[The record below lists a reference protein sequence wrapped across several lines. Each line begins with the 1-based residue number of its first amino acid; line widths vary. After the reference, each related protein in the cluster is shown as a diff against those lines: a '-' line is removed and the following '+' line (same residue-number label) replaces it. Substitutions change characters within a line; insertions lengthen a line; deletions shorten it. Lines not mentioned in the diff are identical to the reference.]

1 MEQSPFWEANS
12 HSVNQEIPSLLRNPK
27 ARYRAHK
34 SPSVPK
40 PYVTSPEE
48 AFLYGE
54 ELLAPRPTFH
64 AVGSPLPGCPRLL
77 IEYSYC
83 CRPYLGT
90 GCVDTILEIHWAVL
104 YE

>member
-1 MEQSPFWEANS
+1 
-12 HSVNQEIPSLLRNPK
+12 
-27 ARYRAHK
+27 
-34 SPSVPK
+34 
-40 PYVTSPEE
+40 
-48 AFLYGE
+48 
-54 ELLAPRPTFH
+54 LLAPRPTFH